1 MEKRII
7 RHSKT
12 ILLFLM
18 IIIAIILCIPSIT
31 YLIEN
36 KTVDGFNSYYTYDL
50 NGYKGKIA
58 GTFDGIIV
66 IGLLMIFSILYFYIV
81 KESESIFKNIKYVW
95 TY

>member
-7 RHSKT
+7 RHSNT
-12 ILLFLM
+12 ILPFLM

-50 NGYKGKIA
+50 N
-58 GTFDGIIV
+58 
-66 IGLLMIFSILYFYIV
+66 
-81 KESESIFKNIKYVW
+81 
-95 TY
+95 